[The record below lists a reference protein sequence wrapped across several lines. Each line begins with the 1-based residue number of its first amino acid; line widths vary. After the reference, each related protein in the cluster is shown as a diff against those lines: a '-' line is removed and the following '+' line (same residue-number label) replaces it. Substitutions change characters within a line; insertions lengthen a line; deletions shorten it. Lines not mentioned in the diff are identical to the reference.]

1 MLDHPSSKTLRPGL
15 IGGIAGG
22 VVVAFVAGAMTA
34 SALAGDVARG
44 EPIVRA
50 GAWDEQPARVI
61 TQVAFE
67 GEFARCNPW
76 DVSEVAMEEI
86 LVEMQRRGWR
96 PPSQGDAID
105 LMNPLDVTDIA
116 AVEPDAPMP
125 RRYRGESSIIVIG
138 GDGEDDMTPETPVVE
153 LVAN

>member
-1 MLDHPSSKTLRPGL
+1 MLDNPSSNKLRPGL

-22 VVVAFVAGAMTA
+22 IVVAFVAGAMTA
-34 SALAGDVARG
+34 GALAGDVARG

-50 GAWDEQPARVI
+50 NAWDEKPAQVI

-76 DVSEVAMEEI
+76 EVSEVAMEEI

-96 PPSQGDAID
+96 PPSQGDAVD
-105 LMNPLDVTDIA
+105 LMDPLDMMEISA
-116 AVEPDAPMP
+116 LEPDAPMP
-125 RRYRGESSIIVIG
+125 RRYRGDSSIIVL
-138 GDGEDDMTPETPVVE
+138 GEETEEVVSVKEPVAE
-153 LVAN
+153 LATN

>member
-1 MLDHPSSKTLRPGL
+1 MSSNCSNHKFRPGL

-50 GAWDEQPARVI
+50 NAWDEKPAQVI
-61 TQVAFE
+61 TQIAFE
-67 GEFARCNPW
+67 GEFAKCNPW

-86 LVEMQRRGWR
+86 LIEMQRRGWR
-96 PPSQGDAID
+96 PPSQGDAVD
-105 LMNPLDVTDIA
+105 LMDPLDVMDIA
-116 AVEPDAPMP
+116 AAEPDAPMP
-125 RRYRGESSIIVIG
+125 RRYRGESSITVVS
-138 GDGEDDMTPETPVVE
+138 EDAELAPTVE
-153 LVAN
+153 PTEVLAAY

>member
-1 MLDHPSSKTLRPGL
+1 MLDNPSSNKLRPGL

-22 VVVAFVAGAMTA
+22 IVVAFVAGAMTA
-34 SALAGDVARG
+34 GALAGDVARG

-50 GAWDEQPARVI
+50 NAWDEKPAQVI

-76 DVSEVAMEEI
+76 EVSEVAMEEI

-96 PPSQGDAID
+96 PPSQGDAVD
-105 LMNPLDVTDIA
+105 LMDPLDMMEISA
-116 AVEPDAPMP
+116 LEPDAPMP
-125 RRYRGESSIIVIG
+125 RRYRGDSSIIVV
-138 GDGEDDMTPETPVVE
+138 GEETEEVASVEAPVAE
-153 LVAN
+153 LATN

>member
-1 MLDHPSSKTLRPGL
+1 MSSSSSDNKFRPGL

-22 VVVAFVAGAMTA
+22 LVVAFVAGAMTA

-50 GAWDEQPARVI
+50 DAWYEKPAQVI
-61 TQVAFE
+61 TQIAFE

-86 LVEMQRRGWR
+86 LIEMQRRGWR
-96 PPSQGDAID
+96 PPSQGEAIDAID
-105 LMNPLDVTDIA
+105 PMNVMAISAL
-116 AVEPDAPMP
+116 EPDAPMP
-125 RRYRGESSIIVIG
+125 RRYRGESSITVV
-138 GDGEDDMTPETPVVE
+138 DEDVE
-153 LVAN
+153 ESALVEEAAAEPATN